1 MMNSRQAYKVLELEP
16 GAAHETIRRQYKML
30 ALKYHPD
37 KNKAEGAAD
46 KYREIKEAHDVLCSS
61 GPSTGPLGPNVSG
74 WFSTGSSTYART
86 AADFFEMIY
95 NDEQLQRRIF
105 HPLLM
110 RVVGSCEEKALDMFK
125 KMEKKKA
132 RKLYDILM
140 LYQDT
145 LHLSADIL
153 VKIRGIVEGSEEGP
167 FGAEGEG
174 EGEGSIPVEDIVVL
188 NPNIDDLLNQSV
200 YKLKQEDG
208 TILFVPL
215 WHRELEYDGIF
226 VDCLPTLP
234 DNVGLDEDNNI
245 HVNCA
250 LKVADLWDKEEVEV
264 LVGSRAY
271 NLDINRLRLVS
282 KQVVQMEGLGIPVPN
297 EADIFNVSRLSSV
310 YAHVEIDLGSMKR

>member
-1 MMNSRQAYKVLELEP
+1 MNSRQAYKVLELEP

-61 GPSTGPLGPNVSG
+61 NADPLDHSSVSG

-132 RKLYDILM
+132 RKLYDILI

-153 VKIRGIVEGSEEGP
+153 VKIRDIVEGAESAEEGP
-167 FGAEGEG
+167 FGSEGAEEPT
-174 EGEGSIPVEDIVVL
+174 IEDIVVL

-215 WHRELEYDGIF
+215 WHRELEYDGVF
-226 VDCLPTLP
+226 VDCLPMLP
-234 DNVGLDEDNNI
+234 DNVGLDEHNNI
-245 HVNCA
+245 HVNCL
-250 LKVADLWDKEEVEV
+250 LKAADLWDKEEVEV

-282 KQVVQMEGLGIPVPN
+282 KQVVQMEGMGIPVPN

-310 YAHVEIDLGSMKR
+310 YAHVEIEI

>member
-1 MMNSRQAYKVLELEP
+1 MNSRQAYKVLELEP

-46 KYREIKEAHDVLCSS
+46 KYREIKEAHDVLCISKV
-61 GPSTGPLGPNVSG
+61 GPSTDPLDPTGG
-74 WFSTGSSTYART
+74 WFSSGLGSSTYART

-95 NDEQLQRRIF
+95 NDEQFQRRIF

-132 RKLYDILM
+132 RKLYDMLI

-153 VKIRGIVEGSEEGP
+153 VKIRGIIEGPFGSEEGSEEP
-167 FGAEGEG
+167 T
-174 EGEGSIPVEDIVVL
+174 IEDIVVL

-215 WHRELEYDGIF
+215 WHRELEYDGVF

-245 HVNCA
+245 HVNCT

-310 YAHVEIDLGSMKR
+310 YAHVEIEI

>member
-1 MMNSRQAYKVLELEP
+1 MNSRQAYKVLELEP

-61 GPSTGPLGPNVSG
+61 DKDPTSEAGPSTGG

-110 RVVGSCEEKALDMFK
+110 RVVGSCEEKALDMFR

-132 RKLYDILM
+132 QKLYDILM

-153 VKIRGIVEGSEEGP
+153 VKIRGIVEGAEEEG
-167 FGAEGEG
+167 AEEPT
-174 EGEGSIPVEDIVVL
+174 IEDIVVL

-215 WHRELEYDGIF
+215 WHRELEYDGVF
-226 VDCLPTLP
+226 VDCLPMLP

-245 HVNCA
+245 HVNCL
-250 LKVADLWDKEEVEV
+250 LKVADLWDKDEIEVW
-264 LVGSRAY
+264 VGSRAY

-310 YAHVEIDLGSMKR
+310 YAHVEIEI

>member
-1 MMNSRQAYKVLELEP
+1 MNSQKAYKVLELEP
-16 GAAHETIRRQYKML
+16 GAAHDTIRRQYKML

-61 GPSTGPLGPNVSG
+61 DKDPTSEAGPSTGG

-95 NDEQLQRRIF
+95 NDEQLQRRVF

-132 RKLYDILM
+132 QKLYDILM

-153 VKIRGIVEGSEEGP
+153 VKIRGIVEGP
-167 FGAEGEG
+167 FGAEEPT
-174 EGEGSIPVEDIVVL
+174 IEDIVVL

-215 WHRELEYDGIF
+215 WHRELEYDGVF
-226 VDCLPTLP
+226 VDCLPMLP
-234 DNVGLDEDNNI
+234 DNVGLDEHNNI
-245 HVNCA
+245 HVNCL
-250 LKVADLWDKEEVEV
+250 LKAADLWDKEEVEV
-264 LVGSRAY
+264 WVGSRAY

-310 YAHVEIDLGSMKR
+310 YAHVEIEI

>member
-1 MMNSRQAYKVLELEP
+1 MNSRQAYKVLELEP

-61 GPSTGPLGPNVSG
+61 DKDPLGPNVSG

-95 NDEQLQRRIF
+95 NDEQLQRRVF

-132 RKLYDILM
+132 RKLYDILI

-153 VKIRGIVEGSEEGP
+153 VKIRGIIEGAEEDPFGSEGSVESP
-167 FGAEGEG
+167 
-174 EGEGSIPVEDIVVL
+174 PVEDIVVL

-208 TILFVPL
+208 TTLFVPL
-215 WHRELEYDGIF
+215 WHRELEYDGVF
-226 VDCLPTLP
+226 VDCLPMLP

-245 HVNCA
+245 HVNCL
-250 LKVADLWDKEEVEV
+250 LKAADLWDKEEVEIW
-264 LVGSRAY
+264 VGSRAY

-282 KQVVQMEGLGIPVPN
+282 KQVVEMEGLGIPVPN

-310 YAHVEIDLGSMKR
+310 YAHVEIDIYTDEIK

>member
-61 GPSTGPLGPNVSG
+61 GPSTGPLDPLGPSVSG

-153 VKIRGIVEGSEEGP
+153 VKIRGIIEGPEGESSEEGSEER
-167 FGAEGEG
+167 E
-174 EGEGSIPVEDIVVL
+174 VEDIVVL

-215 WHRELEYDGIF
+215 WHRELEYDGVF

-234 DNVGLDEDNNI
+234 DNVGLDEHNNI
-245 HVNCA
+245 HVNCT
-250 LKVADLWDKEEVEV
+250 LKIADLWDKDEVEV

-310 YAHVEIDLGSMKR
+310 YAHVEIEI

>member
-1 MMNSRQAYKVLELEP
+1 MNSRQAYKVLELEP

-61 GPSTGPLGPNVSG
+61 KADPLDPSVSG

-110 RVVGSCEEKALDMFK
+110 RVVGSCEEKALDMFR

-153 VKIRGIVEGSEEGP
+153 VKIRGIIEGPPEGESTEEEGT
-167 FGAEGEG
+167 EERTT
-174 EGEGSIPVEDIVVL
+174 PVEDIVVL

-215 WHRELEYDGIF
+215 WHRELEYDGVF

-250 LKVADLWDKEEVEV
+250 LKVADLWDKDEVEV

-310 YAHVEIDLGSMKR
+310 YAHVEIEI